1 MGMIKLLFVISI
13 IRLPLLDRNERTHM
27 YQEEKTFTLRFSL
40 EARFPD
46 EYEGDHDSHAW
57 VRAWETRIKPEMIK
71 AVFESLRRTPHWTA
85 HTRNRGKSPEDEIE
99 VVLERDFSVSTP
111 FPG

>member
-1 MGMIKLLFVISI
+1 
-13 IRLPLLDRNERTHM
+13 M

-46 EYEGDHDSHAW
+46 EYEGDDDSHAW

-111 FPG
+111 FLG